1 MKYYV
6 NKNTWIDEEDLLF
19 QCKMAMFTKDCVM
32 DAMWE
37 YFGSR
42 MTRKARYLVEK
53 QYAWMDKFVKNQ
65 NLLFGHMI
73 SYYGIKAEKELGM
86 TPDDK
91 VALQVI
97 GARLFEELPEEQQ
110 TEARLL
116 MMSRMSPL

>member
-53 QYAWMDKFVKNQ
+53 QYSWMDKFVKNQ

-116 MMSRMSPL
+116 MMSRMKIA

>member
-6 NKNTWIDEEDLLF
+6 NKETWISEEDLLF
-19 QCKMAMFTKDCVM
+19 QCKMGMYTKNCVM

-42 MTRKARYLVEK
+42 MTRKARELVTK
-53 QYAWMDKFVKNQ
+53 QYDWMEKFIKYP
-65 NLLFGHMI
+65 NLITGYMI
-73 SYYGIKAEKELGM
+73 TYYGLKTEKELGM

-91 VALQVI
+91 VELQVI
-97 GARLFEELPEEQQ
+97 GARLFSELPEEQQ
-110 TEARLL
+110 LDAQLL

>member
-1 MKYYV
+1 
-6 NKNTWIDEEDLLF
+6 
-19 QCKMAMFTKDCVM
+19 
-32 DAMWE
+32 
-37 YFGSR
+37 
-42 MTRKARYLVEK
+42 MTL
-53 QYAWMDKFVKNQ
+53 
-65 NLLFGHMI
+65 
-73 SYYGIKAEKELGM
+73 YYGIKAEKELGM

>member
-19 QCKMAMFTKDCVM
+19 QCKMAMFTKNCVM
-32 DAMWE
+32 DTMWE

-42 MTRKARYLVEK
+42 MSRKARHLVEK

>member
-32 DAMWE
+32 DAMWK

-116 MMSRMSPL
+116 MMSRVKIA

>member
-32 DAMWE
+32 DTMWK

-86 TPDDK
+86 TDSDK
-91 VALQVI
+91 AELQVI
-97 GARLFEELPEEQQ
+97 GARLFSELPEEAQLD
-110 TEARLL
+110 ARLL
-116 MMSRMSPL
+116 MMSRVKIA

>member
-86 TPDDK
+86 TDSDK
-91 VALQVI
+91 AELQVI
-97 GARLFEELPEEQQ
+97 GARLFSELPEEQQ

-116 MMSRMSPL
+116 MMSRVKIA

>member
-19 QCKMAMFTKDCVM
+19 QCKMAMFAKDCVM
-32 DAMWE
+32 DAMWK

-86 TPDDK
+86 NDSDK
-91 VALQVI
+91 AELQVI
-97 GARLFEELPEEQQ
+97 GARLFSELPGEAQLD
-110 TEARLL
+110 ARLL
-116 MMSRMSPL
+116 MMSRVKIT

>member
-6 NKNTWIDEEDLLF
+6 NKNTWINEEDLLF

-86 TPDDK
+86 TDSDK
-91 VALQVI
+91 AELQVI
-97 GARLFEELPEEQQ
+97 GARLFSELPEEQQ

-116 MMSRMSPL
+116 MMSRVKIA

>member
-73 SYYGIKAEKELGM
+73 SYYGIKAKKELGM
-86 TPDDK
+86 TDSDK
-91 VALQVI
+91 AELQVI
-97 GARLFEELPEEQQ
+97 GARLFSELPEEQQ

-116 MMSRMSPL
+116 MMSRVKIA

>member
-6 NKNTWIDEEDLLF
+6 NKNTWIDEDDLLF

-42 MTRKARYLVEK
+42 MSRKARHLVEK

-97 GARLFEELPEEQQ
+97 GARLFSELPEEQQ
-110 TEARLL
+110 LDARLL
-116 MMSRMSPL
+116 LMSRMSPL

>member
-42 MTRKARYLVEK
+42 MSRKARHLVEK

-97 GARLFEELPEEQQ
+97 GARLFSELPEEEQLD
-110 TEARLL
+110 ARLL
-116 MMSRMSPL
+116 LMSRMSPL

>member
-32 DAMWE
+32 DAMWKH
-37 YFGSR
+37 FGSR
-42 MTRKARYLVEK
+42 MSRKARYLVEK

-91 VALQVI
+91 AALQVI

-116 MMSRMSPL
+116 MMAHMKIA

>member
-19 QCKMAMFTKDCVM
+19 QCKMAMFTKACVM

-42 MTRKARYLVEK
+42 MTRKARYLVER

>member
-6 NKNTWIDEEDLLF
+6 NKNTWINEEDLLF

-86 TPDDK
+86 TDSDK
-91 VALQVI
+91 AELQVI
-97 GARLFEELPEEQQ
+97 GARLFSELPEEQQ
-110 TEARLL
+110 MEARLL
-116 MMSRMSPL
+116 MMSRVKIA

>member
-6 NKNTWIDEEDLLF
+6 NKNTWIDEDDLLF

-42 MTRKARYLVEK
+42 MSRKARHLVEK

-97 GARLFEELPEEQQ
+97 GARLFEELPEEQK

>member
-19 QCKMAMFTKDCVM
+19 QCKMAMFTKDCVI

-42 MTRKARYLVEK
+42 MSRKARHLVER

>member
-1 MKYYV
+1 
-6 NKNTWIDEEDLLF
+6 
-19 QCKMAMFTKDCVM
+19 MAMFTKDCVM

-53 QYAWMDKFVKNQ
+53 QYTWMDKFVKNQ

-86 TPDDK
+86 TDSDK
-91 VALQVI
+91 AELQVI
-97 GARLFEELPEEQQ
+97 GARLFSELPEEQQ

-116 MMSRMSPL
+116 MMSRVKIA

>member
-1 MKYYV
+1 
-6 NKNTWIDEEDLLF
+6 
-19 QCKMAMFTKDCVM
+19 MAMFTKDCVM

-37 YFGSR
+37 YFGSQ
-42 MTRKARYLVEK
+42 MSRKARHLVEK